1 MLKSMNEIQ
10 THFLLSDRHD
20 FNSPS
25 DSNISCQRCMLITNS
40 CYQQRKPKA
49 SLSLPPYPF
58 LGDTSKAASVTPYG
72 VTLITEWEGVEAR
85 LELGLTLLVCFSA
98 QRGSSTL
105 LKEVASRLP
114 VAQRL
119 QNSMK
124 FQTICAC
131 VQVYVCSVSHECQNK
146 INQNRQD

>member
-1 MLKSMNEIQ
+1 M
-10 THFLLSDRHD
+10 
-20 FNSPS
+20 
-25 DSNISCQRCMLITNS
+25 
-40 CYQQRKPKA
+40 
-49 SLSLPPYPF
+49 
-58 LGDTSKAASVTPYG
+58 TPYG

-98 QRGSSTL
+98 QWGSSTL

-146 INQNRQD
+146 INHTDRTNDEFKET